1 MKEKQRIKIGS
12 WSIVHGLL
20 SEGVEMGFRYEIRL
34 SGSGG
39 QGLILMGIILAE
51 AIGIYDGKYV
61 AQTQSYGPEARGGSS
76 KSEVIVSDEEIDY
89 PKAMRLDLLLA
100 MNQKSCDEF
109 YADLKP
115 EGLLIVDSTFVTQIP
130 TPKAFQIPFTRIAR
144 EKFNRDV
151 VANIVALGALSQFTP
166 ILSAKATESA
176 VLARVP
182 KGTEKLN
189 RDALRAGMNAA
200 KRAKKAWTKLEVPPE
215 IPKEDLLDS
224 Y

>member
-1 MKEKQRIKIGS
+1 
-12 WSIVHGLL
+12 
-20 SEGVEMGFRYEIRL
+20 MGFRYEIRL

-61 AQTQSYGPEARGGSS
+61 AQTESYGPEARGGSS

-89 PKAMRLDLLLA
+89 PKAMQLDLLLA

-109 YADLKP
+109 YPDLKP
-115 EGLLIVDSTFVTQIP
+115 EGLLIVDSTFVTQVP
-130 TPKAFQIPFTRIAR
+130 TSKALQIPFTRIAR
-144 EKFNRDV
+144 EKLNREV
-151 VANIVALGALSQFTP
+151 VANIIALGALTQLTP
-166 ILSAKATESA
+166 IVSPKAVESA

-189 RDALRAGMNAA
+189 KEALKAGMTAA
-200 KRAKKAWTKLEVPPE
+200 KRVKEEWMKMEKPPEVPQ
-215 IPKEDLLDS
+215 EDRLDS

>member
-1 MKEKQRIKIGS
+1 MPY
-12 WSIVHGLL
+12 
-20 SEGVEMGFRYEIRL
+20 RYEIRL

-39 QGLILMGIILAE
+39 QGLILMGIVLAE

-76 KSEVIVSDEEIDY
+76 KSEVIVSDDEIDY
-89 PKAMRLDLLLA
+89 PKAMSVDLLLA

-109 YADLKP
+109 YPDLKP
-115 EGLLIVDSTFVTQIP
+115 EGLLIVDSTFVNQVP
-130 TPKAFQIPFTRIAR
+130 TPRAFQIPFTRIAR
-144 EKFNRDV
+144 EKFKREV
-151 VANIVALGALSQFTP
+151 VANIIALGALSQLTP
-166 ILSAKATESA
+166 VVSAKAIESA

-189 RDALRAGMNAA
+189 RDALRAGMSA
-200 KRAKKAWTKLEVPPE
+200 AKKAKEAWMTSEAPPE

>member
-1 MKEKQRIKIGS
+1 
-12 WSIVHGLL
+12 
-20 SEGVEMGFRYEIRL
+20 MGYRYEIRL

-89 PKAMRLDLLLA
+89 PKAIGIDLLLA

-109 YADLKP
+109 YPDLKP
-115 EGLLIVDSTFVTQIP
+115 DGLLIVDSTFVTQIP
-130 TPKAFQIPFTRIAR
+130 TPKAFQVPFTRIAR
-144 EKFNRDV
+144 EKFKREV
-151 VANIVALGALSQFTP
+151 VANIIALGALAQLSP
-166 ILSAKATESA
+166 IVSAKAVESA

-189 RDALRAGMNAA
+189 RDALRVGMNAA
-200 KRAKKAWTKLEVPPE
+200 KRAKEAWTKLEVVPE
-215 IPKEDLLDS
+215 VPKEDLLDS

>member
-1 MKEKQRIKIGS
+1 MS
-12 WSIVHGLL
+12 S
-20 SEGVEMGFRYEIRL
+20 RYEIRL
-34 SGSGG
+34 GGSGG

-51 AIGIYDGKYV
+51 AIGIYDGKCV

-89 PKAMRLDLLLA
+89 PKAMKPDLLLA

-109 YADLKP
+109 YPDLKP
-115 EGLLIVDSTFVTQIP
+115 EGLLIVDSTFVTQLP
-130 TPKAFQIPFTRIAR
+130 TLKAIGVPFTRIAR
-144 EKFNRDV
+144 EKFKREV
-151 VANIVALGALSQFTP
+151 VANIIALGALTQLTP
-166 ILSAKATESA
+166 IVSPKAVESA

-189 RDALRAGMNAA
+189 RDALRAGMAAA
-200 KRAKKAWTKLEVPPE
+200 KRAKAEWMKTEVPPE
-215 IPKEDLLDS
+215 IPREDLLDS

>member
-1 MKEKQRIKIGS
+1 MS
-12 WSIVHGLL
+12 
-20 SEGVEMGFRYEIRL
+20 FRYEIRL

-39 QGLILMGIILAE
+39 QGIILMGIILAE
-51 AIGIYDGKYV
+51 AIGVYDGKCV

-89 PKAMRLDLLLA
+89 PKAMKPDLLLA

-109 YADLKP
+109 YPDLKS

-130 TPKAFQIPFTRIAR
+130 TTKAFQIPFTRIAR
-144 EKFNRDV
+144 EKFKREV
-151 VANIVALGALSQFTP
+151 VANIIALGALAQ
-166 ILSAKATESA
+166 LSPLVSSKAMEAA

-189 RDALRAGMNAA
+189 RDALKTGMAA
-200 KRAKKAWTKLEVPPE
+200 AKKAEKEWKMTEAPPE
-215 IPKEDLLDS
+215 VPKEDLLDS

>member
-1 MKEKQRIKIGS
+1 MK
-12 WSIVHGLL
+12 
-20 SEGVEMGFRYEIRL
+20 MPYRYEIRL

-89 PKAMRLDLLLA
+89 PKAMSVDLRLA

-109 YADLKP
+109 YPDLKP
-115 EGLLIVDSTFVTQIP
+115 EGLLIVDSTFVTQVP

-144 EKFNRDV
+144 EKFKREV
-151 VANIVALGALSQFTP
+151 VANIIALGALSQLTP
-166 ILSAKATESA
+166 IVSAKAIESA

-189 RDALRAGMNAA
+189 RDALKAGMSA
-200 KRAKKAWTKLEVPPE
+200 AKKAKKIRKKPDVSLEVPE
-215 IPKEDLLDS
+215 KDLLA
-224 Y
+224 

>member
-1 MKEKQRIKIGS
+1 M
-12 WSIVHGLL
+12 
-20 SEGVEMGFRYEIRL
+20 EMSYRYEIRL

-89 PKAMRLDLLLA
+89 PKVMSLDLLLV

-109 YADLKP
+109 YPDLKSD
-115 EGLLIVDSTFVTQIP
+115 GILIVDSTFVTQIP
-130 TPKAFQIPFTRIAR
+130 SPKAFQVPFTHIAR
-144 EKFNRDV
+144 EKLKREV
-151 VANIVALGALSQFTP
+151 VANIVALGALSHLTP
-166 ILSAKATESA
+166 IVSAKAIESA

-189 RDALRAGMNAA
+189 REALRAGMNAA
-200 KRAKKAWTKLEVPPE
+200 KRAKKAWLKSDGFPEV
-215 IPKEDLLDS
+215 PKEDLLDS

>member
-1 MKEKQRIKIGS
+1 MGS
-12 WSIVHGLL
+12 
-20 SEGVEMGFRYEIRL
+20 RYEIRL

-39 QGLILMGIILAE
+39 QGLILMGLILAE

-61 AQTQSYGPEARGGSS
+61 AQTQNYGPEARGGSS

-89 PKAMRLDLLLA
+89 PKAIKLDLLLA

-109 YADLKP
+109 FPDLKSD
-115 EGLLIVDSTFVTQIP
+115 GTLIVDSTFVTQLP
-130 TPKAFQIPFTRIAR
+130 MLKAFQIPFTRIAR
-144 EKFNRDV
+144 EKFKREV
-151 VANIVALGALSQFTP
+151 VANIIALGALSQLTP
-166 ILSAKATESA
+166 IVSAKAIESA

-200 KRAKKAWTKLEVPPE
+200 KQAKKAWMNSEVVPE
-215 IPKEDLLDS
+215 VPKEDLLDS

>member
-1 MKEKQRIKIGS
+1 MGS
-12 WSIVHGLL
+12 
-20 SEGVEMGFRYEIRL
+20 RYEIRL

-51 AIGIYDGKYV
+51 AIRIYDGKYV

-89 PKAMRLDLLLA
+89 PKVMSLDLLLA

-109 YADLKP
+109 FPDLKS
-115 EGLLIVDSTFVTQIP
+115 EGILIVDSTFVTQVP
-130 TPKAFQIPFTRIAR
+130 TPKVFQIPFTRIAR
-144 EKFNRDV
+144 EKFKREV
-151 VANIVALGALSQFTP
+151 VANIIALGALSQLTP
-166 ILSAKATESA
+166 IVSPKAVESA
-176 VLARVP
+176 VLAKVP

-200 KRAKKAWTKLEVPPE
+200 KRAKKARMESEVPPE
-215 IPKEDLLDS
+215 VPQEDLLDS